1 MPFLSKQFVGGAEHF
16 ELSAAVQLVAYLLML
31 PGLLLD
37 EILGEH
43 IVFLQPGIFLRELP
57 ADCFRAFLAISHRGK
72 AIFFNAVSYEVIHY
86 RLGAAL
92 RQSLVVLAV
101 AFVIA
106 MGTQFDGYVGIL
118 FQQGPIWS
126 FFLIFLFRCPKA
138 WLKKEP
144 FREDPWIS
152 TSSIWTI

>member
-1 MPFLSKQFVGGAEHF
+1 MGMRYKQFVGGAEHF
-16 ELSAAVQLVAYLLML
+16 ELGAAVQLVAYLLML
-31 PGLLLD
+31 PGLLED

-57 ADCFRAFLAISHRGK
+57 ADCLRAFLAISHRGK

-118 FQQGPIWS
+118 FQQGYELIQSLGAGWRQGS
-126 FFLIFLFRCPKA
+126 FVKII
-138 WLKKEP
+138 
-144 FREDPWIS
+144 EDVVDEYWG
-152 TSSIWTI
+152 